1 MGVCVCEHVCLHLC
15 VCLYLHLWVET
26 QGESRLMRMQFS
38 GSCRAESLE
47 ECRSAV
53 LRLKEYLPVSSQ
65 GGAPPPLSYSPA
77 PNQTPT
83 ETTTL
88 HQQVA
93 PSATQ
98 DFSKNDSIK
107 LNLML
112 LTLFW
117 EYCVGCLYTYFI
129 FTHFNQFTNEIIM
142 KCIISVQQSIQ
153 DYNLYSYHKMV

>member
-1 MGVCVCEHVCLHLC
+1 MALPEVYVCLCVCVCVCVRVRVCERVSSLVC
-15 VCLYLHLWVET
+15 VDP
-26 QGESRLMRMQFS
+26 QGESRLMRMQFG

-65 GGAPPPLSYSPA
+65 GGAPPPLSHPPA

-83 ETTTL
+83 ETTTV

-98 DFSKNDSIK
+98 DFSKKYSIK
-107 LNLML
+107 LKLTL
-112 LTLFW
+112 LTFYSGNIVSGVYINISYLPTF
-117 EYCVGCLYTYFI
+117 LSL
-129 FTHFNQFTNEIIM
+129 QM
-142 KCIISVQQSIQ
+142 K
-153 DYNLYSYHKMV
+153 